1 MNKASGRAVNIVAGL
16 GQDVLSEGQ
25 ETFNALTRQIDERRA
40 RLRAWEDAR
49 QAFHKKFVDDL
60 LPLQRESTD
69 LQVRM
74 VHLLNDAFDDK
85 SLTKGER
92 ATLSDLIAEMAGR
105 LVDVCDDAAV
115 KAIYNMHGRS
125 DYDSENVAEAD
136 VEAAAPEVV
145 LSHEPGGDHGDSHDD
160 ESPEELLRRMEA
172 EMLARED
179 ARARARQQRQAAR
192 KKASPKQRAAQARQD
207 AAQADLSKSIREVYR
222 KLASALHPDREP
234 DPQEQLRKTA
244 LMQRANL
251 AYEKKDLLTLLELQ
265 LELEHITQ
273 QALNGISE
281 VRLKHYNEILRE
293 QIGELDEEIR
303 HVERGFR
310 QAYGIPSSG
319 ELTPG
324 TVLRI
329 LQKEAAM
336 LQGYIRDLA
345 GSLRLFEDI
354 ERLKDSLGHM
364 RRMGR

>member
-40 RLRAWEDAR
+40 RLRSWEDAR

-74 VHLLNDAFDDK
+74 VHLLNDAFDDR

-92 ATLSDLIAEMAGR
+92 LTLSDLIAEMAGR

-115 KAIYNMHGRS
+115 KAIYNMHGQS
-125 DYDSENVAEAD
+125 DHDRENVAEMEVD
-136 VEAAAPEVV
+136 AAAPEVV
-145 LSHEPGGDHGDSHDD
+145 LGHERSRGHDHDD
-160 ESPEELLRRMEA
+160 ESPDELLRRVEA
-172 EMLARED
+172 EMQARED
-179 ARARARQQRQAAR
+179 ARERARQQRQAAR

-281 VRLKHYNEILRE
+281 VRLQHYNEILRE
-293 QIGELDEEIR
+293 QIAELDEEIR
-303 HVERGFR
+303 HVERGLR
-310 QAYGIPSSG
+310 QAYGIPSSA
-319 ELTPG
+319 ELSPD
-324 TVLRI
+324 TVLRS

-354 ERLKDSLGHM
+354 GRLKDSLAQM
-364 RRMGR
+364 KRMGR